1 MIFSEGIIFKIF
13 KFWRRSFLSKKKAF
27 LAFTQ
32 GGALPDMSS
41 TAQCRQ
47 IHVCRLQTRQTFW
60 SSRPGGEILDPGVLK
75 SCSHPR
81 VLSFAL
87 PARVGVQVTG
97 SLSRPAE
104 HNIPRA
110 GYKWGYGIT
119 RLRGSYPT
127 YARYPYAFPE
137 QRTYLEISYTSSC
150 NTCTSSAGYQ
160 LSIERM
166 VEQDQKEIPPWMF
179 GIRFPFSSSAYCSIF
194 MILSWVV
201 SGAEVDWI
209 AGVLEFVVE
218 SNYCH

>member
-1 MIFSEGIIFKIF
+1 MIFSEGIIFKNF

-104 HNIPRA
+104 HNIPRFGHPGA
-110 GYKWGYGIT
+110 RDRLFNHVRLGIKEERCIAAFSDQNQSTQRPKDYNIWANRGHPCFYKNEMALLVTFCI
-119 RLRGSYPT
+119 
-127 YARYPYAFPE
+127 
-137 QRTYLEISYTSSC
+137 Q
-150 NTCTSSAGYQ
+150 
-160 LSIERM
+160 
-166 VEQDQKEIPPWMF
+166 IP
-179 GIRFPFSSSAYCSIF
+179 I
-194 MILSWVV
+194 
-201 SGAEVDWI
+201 
-209 AGVLEFVVE
+209 
-218 SNYCH
+218 